1 VVRLHAEERRRQL
14 LAVAREEFARVGPEG
29 ARISDIAK
37 LAGVNVALL
46 YRYFESKEQLFEEAV
61 VEPIDHLLQ
70 DVLAQTVA
78 GSINGSS
85 EAVTIFYRG
94 LLEVFVEYLDLF
106 NVVLFSDRDS
116 GQEFYLR
123 RIAPFI
129 DSLAEHVRGAT
140 GTLWAQNADPALTSP
155 MCVGMCWGIAMDAH
169 FRGVELDGDEVAR
182 VLTMITIQGL
192 RGGAPER

>member
-1 VVRLHAEERRRQL
+1 MVRLHAEERRRQL
-14 LAVAREEFARVGPEG
+14 LAVARDEFARVGPEG

-46 YRYFESKEQLFEEAV
+46 YRYFDSKEQLFEEAI

-70 DVLAQTVA
+70 DVLAQTIA

-85 EAVTIFYRG
+85 EAVKVFYRS
-94 LLEVFVEYLDLF
+94 LLQVFVEYLDLF
-106 NVVLFSDRDS
+106 NVVLFRDRDS

-129 DSLAEHVRGAT
+129 DTLASQVRGASHLWSQT
-140 GTLWAQNADPALTSP
+140 ANPTLTAP
-155 MCVGMCWGIAMDAH
+155 MCVGMCWGVAMDAH
-169 FRGVELDGDEVAR
+169 FRGTELDIDEVAQ
-182 VLTMITIQGL
+182 VLTTMTVNGL
-192 RGGAPER
+192 STPPAS

>member
-1 VVRLHAEERRRQL
+1 MVRLHAEERRKQL

-29 ARISDIAK
+29 ARISDIAR

-46 YRYFESKEQLFEEAV
+46 YRYFDSKEQLFEEAI

-70 DVLAQTVA
+70 DVLAQTIA

-85 EAVTIFYRG
+85 EAVKIFYRS
-94 LLEVFVEYLDLF
+94 LLLVFVEYLDLF
-106 NVVLFSDRDS
+106 NVVLFRDRDS

-129 DSLAEHVRGAT
+129 DSLVDQVRSADE
-140 GTLWAQNADPALTSP
+140 LWSQKADPRLTAP
-155 MCVGMCWGIAMDAH
+155 MCVGMCWGVAMDAH
-169 FRGVELDGDEVAR
+169 FRGIDLDAEGVAET
-182 VLTMITIQGL
+182 LAAMTLNGL
-192 RGGAPER
+192 SGRPPSS